1 MNKEE
6 KERLPYVAPHCKVI
20 PMEEDNFICNSVLPN
35 GNASTV
41 ETSYDDKG
49 EHDVGTALFGDKS
62 TVAPAKQHNSLWD
75 EEEEE

>member
-6 KERLPYVAPHCKVI
+6 KERLPYVAPRCKVI

-49 EHDVGTALFGDKS
+49 EHDVGTALFGDQS